1 MSLNCD
7 IVKDLVALYHDGLA
21 SEASEAAVKAHLKEC
36 KSCRDYYKQYRLYTP
51 TSPKLNFASS
61 GNFGEL
67 AKHMRIRRLW
77 MLVAALS
84 YVSASLCAFIM
95 LLMRMRRK

>member
-21 SEASEAAVKAHLKEC
+21 SEASETAVKAHLKEC
-36 KSCRDYYKQYRLYTP
+36 KSCRDYYKQYRLSAP
-51 TSPKLNFASS
+51 SLEKLNFSS
-61 GNFGEL
+61 LGNYGEL
-67 AKHMRIRRLW
+67 AKHMRVRRLW

-84 YVSASLCAFIM
+84 YVSASLCAFVM